1 MLISLIS
8 LRSLEF
14 CLYFQISTPLV
25 LQVKK
30 IEIISAPKQNVESEA
45 APRMLKVT
53 LSDGKTICHGVEFD
67 HIQKLR

>member
-1 MLISLIS
+1 M
-8 LRSLEF
+8 
-14 CLYFQISTPLV
+14 